1 MTDAQTTA
9 INPAQPAG
17 TLAASRERFTATL
30 LDEIEPIPCEIEY
43 DLTNAKEKAHEII
56 GYVESH
62 FAQAKQSAQ
71 ADVANVDAAAKQSP
85 AASASAA
92 S

>member
-9 INPAQPAG
+9 TNPAQPAG
-17 TLAASRERFTATL
+17 TLAALRARSTAVI
-30 LDEIEPIPCEIEY
+30 DEIEAIPGEISD

-56 GYVESH
+56 GFVESH
-62 FAQAKQSAQ
+62 FAQAA
-71 ADVANVDAAAKQSP
+71 AEVAP
-85 AASASAA
+85 AASASSA